1 MTNKPA
7 QSDKSP
13 AESKSEAVLDKSS
26 TAKIA
31 TEDEL
36 LAKLSEFEQLDPSTT
51 SKAALLGV
59 WRILYQLYVNLTSNK
74 EEESLLSKATI
85 SRFHEARK
93 VVEDTHHFTEH
104 NQFLTHKYDLNK
116 VVQDAIARY
125 ESQNSLKPV
134 SIVRNINL
142 DDLALEC
149 GLSKNV
155 IEMHFD
161 DDQSILER
169 LDVISTQYKLY
180 KLESYVDSLNEYI
193 KYKQKQKPKVHS
205 QALSRYKAL
214 IDFHASWQPL
224 FEQYNIDTTA
234 FDKAYAALNKKVP
247 DEFKE
252 FFEKSKIQ
260 YDEHGNLVAQKYKA
274 TDNNSTARLKVLE
287 FLKKLQKDP
296 TILKPIRTNLRS
308 VFNADFANA
317 CDVKV
322 SRLKLIFEETPDLK
336 AQVEEALEQHYYYYL
351 LTECEAFPAKSKEIE
366 QVADLVQG
374 YHRYKNHVLFMFRM
388 WKHHRKGITYL
399 KNLLNKIESSYKKA
413 LVRLDT
419 KFEPFNPSLEFA
431 PNPYDKNKSP
441 TRYQSSENAIAL
453 AKNLRDKA
461 LELLH
466 KEKLNPT
473 HTLIS
478 IRSVYEAVGNAKY
491 HASSKIP
498 SLAAVHDFIKLV
510 EQQRRLDFLNHH
522 LDQIKQDPSDYI
534 KKYDYYIDI
543 KRLLV
548 FADVLPI
555 EYAGIDRLPLDD
567 LYANMDEVQGVLL
580 EAKYS
585 TLS

>member
-26 TAKIA
+26 TAKIV

-36 LAKLSEFEQLDPSTT
+36 LAKLSEFEQLDPSTI

-59 WRILYQLYVNLTSNK
+59 WRILYPLYVSLTSNK

-134 SIVRNINL
+134 SIVRNINF

-149 GLSKNV
+149 GLSRNV

-161 DDQSILER
+161 NDQSILER

-193 KYKQKQKPKVHS
+193 KYNKKQKPRVHS

-252 FFEKSKIQ
+252 FFEKSKVQ
-260 YDEHGNLVAQKYKA
+260 YDKHGNLVAQKYKA

-296 TILKPIRTNLRS
+296 TILEPIRTNLRS

-317 CDVKV
+317 CGVKV
-322 SRLKLIFEETPDLK
+322 SRLKLMLEETPDLK
-336 AQVEEALEQHYYYYL
+336 AEVEEALEQHYYYYL
-351 LTECEAFPAKSKEIE
+351 LIECEAFPAKAKEIE
-366 QVADLVQG
+366 QVADLVQD

-388 WKHHRKGITYL
+388 WKYHRKGITYL
-399 KNLLNKIESSYKKA
+399 KNLLSKIKSSYKKA

-431 PNPYDKNKSP
+431 PNPYDKDKAP
-441 TRYQSSENAIAL
+441 ARYQSSEKALAL

-461 LELLH
+461 LELLQ

-473 HTLIS
+473 HTLIRIS
-478 IRSVYEAVGNAKY
+478 SVYEAVGNAKY
-491 HASSKIP
+491 TASSKMP

-522 LDQIKQDPSDYI
+522 LDLIKQDPSDYI
-534 KKYDYYIDI
+534 KKYDHYIDI

-548 FADVLPI
+548 FADVLPR

-585 TLS
+585 KLS